1 MEEASLDMIIEAA
14 RALCDHEKMKN
25 NAEDDSNAIEKVEKY
40 QRQTTE
46 EER

>member
-1 MEEASLDMIIEAA
+1 MEEVSLDMIIEAA
-14 RALCDHEKMKN
+14 RAVCDYEKKKN
-25 NAEDDSNAIEKVEKY
+25 GAEDDSNAIERVEKY